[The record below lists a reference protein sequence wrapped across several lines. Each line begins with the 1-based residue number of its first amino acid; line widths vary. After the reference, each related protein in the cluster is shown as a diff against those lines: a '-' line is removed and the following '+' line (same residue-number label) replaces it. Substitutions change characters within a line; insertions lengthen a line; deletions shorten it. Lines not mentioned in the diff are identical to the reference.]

1 MYNIPKTRY
10 ADPTVDF
17 AFKRVFGTETYKA
30 ATIGLL
36 NAVISD
42 RVITDVRFL
51 NNEIIGESA
60 ESRKGIVD
68 VICTDDN
75 GAEFICEMQNTKQ
88 KHFEERAQLY
98 VAKRIATMTPA
109 GGRWNYNIGKHYV
122 IGILNYQMKGVG
134 DRLQLHYQTIETGSG
149 AVMQN
154 SADYHFLLLG
164 NFSKKESE
172 LCNDTEKWL
181 YLLKN
186 AAAIDEFPQE
196 FTEDQAF
203 ETFLMGTDR
212 ANYSM
217 EDEWRYVQEKMRE
230 WDINNALDEA
240 AEEGEAKGIEKGKL
254 DTAKAMLDD
263 GVDPDKIAQYTGLS
277 KEVIVSLK

>member
-1 MYNIPKTRY
+1 
-10 ADPTVDF
+10 
-17 AFKRVFGTETYKA
+17 
-30 ATIGLL
+30 
-36 NAVISD
+36 
-42 RVITDVRFL
+42 
-51 NNEIIGESA
+51 
-60 ESRKGIVD
+60 
-68 VICTDDN
+68 
-75 GAEFICEMQNTKQ
+75 
-88 KHFEERAQLY
+88 
-98 VAKRIATMTPA
+98 
-109 GGRWNYNIGKHYV
+109 
-122 IGILNYQMKGVG
+122 MKGVG

-196 FTEDQAF
+196 FTEDHAF

-277 KEVIVSLK
+277 KEVIASLK